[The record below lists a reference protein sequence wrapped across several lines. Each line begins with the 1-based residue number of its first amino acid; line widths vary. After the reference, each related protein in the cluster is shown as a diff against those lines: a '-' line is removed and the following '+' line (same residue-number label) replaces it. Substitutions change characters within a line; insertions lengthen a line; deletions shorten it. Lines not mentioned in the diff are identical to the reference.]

1 MKNMLLTLIGII
13 CVSFLFSEENI
24 SFFSANPFSFNDII
38 ENLENQE
45 IQEVSGILRFPDNIS
60 NNKKFPLVIGVAG
73 SVGWGDHHYEYL
85 KMYRDMGIATFEL
98 NSFKS
103 RGVESTVGTQT
114 EVTTAMMIL
123 DVYRSFEILANHPNI
138 DKDRVALTGWSLGGG
153 VTLFSGWEPLKEA
166 IGIDLKFSARL
177 AFYPACFVTPY
188 KIDFEDTPTHILIG
202 ELDTWTPSEACVEF
216 TNMMKEKSYDF
227 NITVYDNSYHS
238 FDGSSSVSV
247 NENAYDFSDCRLKI
261 RDDGSVIMN
270 FMDIPMNTPLLQKIG
285 LSFCA
290 KRGPKFGRN
299 PDSREKAFL
308 FSKDFMEKHLLYS
321 DN

>member
-13 CVSFLFSEENI
+13 YVSFLFSEENI

-38 ENLENQE
+38 ENLENQK
-45 IQEVSGILRFPDNIS
+45 IQEVSGILRFPDNTS

-73 SVGWGDHHYEYL
+73 SVGWGEHHQEYL

-123 DVYRSFEILANHPNI
+123 DVYRAFEVLANHPNI

-153 VTLFSGWEPLKEA
+153 VTLFSGWKPLKEA

-177 AFYPACFVTPY
+177 AFYPACFVSNPVHIILMGVTMHYTQYLYLTNHVHQSRTEIINQNEKY
-188 KIDFEDTPTHILIG
+188 KKKGIYNFFIIIIIYSLIMTFFSTMGKSDDNFYKELIIIPILGQMLHFYIDSQV
-202 ELDTWTPSEACVEF
+202 W
-216 TNMMKEKSYDF
+216 K
-227 NITVYDNSYHS
+227 
-238 FDGSSSVSV
+238 
-247 NENAYDFSDCRLKI
+247 FS
-261 RDDGSVIMN
+261 
-270 FMDIPMNTPLLQKIG
+270 
-285 LSFCA
+285 
-290 KRGPKFGRN
+290 
-299 PDSREKAFL
+299 
-308 FSKDFMEKHLLYS
+308 EKHNRENVLQHLSKIIY
-321 DN
+321 